1 MITNYKLDIEKGL
14 IIPSQFMPSPNYD
27 DRPTNTEI
35 ELVVIH
41 CISLPPA
48 IYGGHEVIDFF
59 QNNLNENDH
68 PYFSEIIHLRV
79 SSHLFI
85 NRKGGL
91 YQFVPLDKRAWH
103 AGESNYLGRENC
115 NDFSIGIELE
125 GIDTDSF
132 EDRQYHTLAKVI
144 ICLSRY
150 YSSLTE
156 TDIIGH
162 SDIAPK
168 RKKDPG
174 KHFKWD
180 YLKKLIQKY
189 K

>member
-1 MITNYKLDIEKGL
+1 VITNYKVDIEKGL
-14 IIPSQFMPSPNYD
+14 IIPCQFMPSPNYD

-59 QNNLNENDH
+59 QNNLNENVH
-68 PYFSEIIHLRV
+68 PYFAKIIHLRV

-85 NRKGGL
+85 DRKGEL

-125 GIDTDSF
+125 GIDTDAF